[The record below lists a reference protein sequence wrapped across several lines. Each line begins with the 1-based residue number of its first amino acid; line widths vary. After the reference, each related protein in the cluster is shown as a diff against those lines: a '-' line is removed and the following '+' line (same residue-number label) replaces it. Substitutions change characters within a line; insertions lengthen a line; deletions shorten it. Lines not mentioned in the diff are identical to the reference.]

1 LNPIERIKAE
11 KLGLELM
18 HELPRLAAMQAS
30 ELSEDDKQR
39 IKWIGFWYRKDGTLM
54 QRIRIPGGTAS
65 SEQLRVI
72 AGIAKD
78 FGHDLVDVT
87 TRAQIQLRYIQMSQI
102 PEIFERLRAVGL
114 SSIQTG
120 MDSIR
125 NVVTSSIAGI
135 CAREIFD
142 ALPVVREVSDWV
154 TNGLE
159 GNPATSNLPR
169 KMNFHITGHPD
180 DVGAATNDIGMYP
193 ARKIDHD
200 GTQQLGFNVMVG
212 GAVGGKFPK
221 LASEIDV
228 FVTIPQA
235 LEVVRGIVELFNLHG
250 PREERHK
257 SRLKWL
263 IELWGFEKFRHELE
277 AHLGHTLERAGEDLR
292 TTGDPHSSLG
302 IHAQKQPGLVYV
314 AAHVAVGR
322 TTGTALEQLADL
334 ADTFGNGEARFTIE
348 QNILLPNIEE
358 SRVDQ
363 LLEHPFFLAHSPFP
377 SKVAEGVVSCTGV
390 EFCPFALIETKSRA
404 LEVTHALE
412 AQLEMLPLAKPLRIH
427 WSGCQHACSS
437 HHIGDFGLQ
446 GTKVKVDGV
455 MVDAVDVYVGGKVG
469 RDARLADKI
478 ADRIPI
484 ADLPAKLIELT
495 KKHLPSHLGTNSS
508 QQVLAAAD
516 D

>member
-1 LNPIERIKAE
+1 
-11 KLGLELM
+11 
-18 HELPRLAAMQAS
+18 
-30 ELSEDDKQR
+30 
-39 IKWIGFWYRKDGTLM
+39 
-54 QRIRIPGGTAS
+54 
-65 SEQLRVI
+65 
-72 AGIAKD
+72 
-78 FGHDLVDVT
+78 
-87 TRAQIQLRYIQMSQI
+87 
-102 PEIFERLRAVGL
+102 
-114 SSIQTG
+114 
-120 MDSIR
+120 
-125 NVVTSSIAGI
+125 
-135 CAREIFD
+135 
-142 ALPVVREVSDWV
+142 
-154 TNGLE
+154 
-159 GNPATSNLPR
+159 
-169 KMNFHITGHPD
+169 
-180 DVGAATNDIGMYP
+180 VGAATNDIGMYP
-193 ARKIDHD
+193 ARKLDHD

-228 FVTIPQA
+228 FVTIPQV
-235 LEVVRGIVELFNLHG
+235 LEVTRGIVELFNLHG

-263 IELWGFEKFRHELE
+263 IELWGFEKFRRELE

-292 TTGDPHSSLG
+292 TVGDPHSPLG

-334 ADTFGNGEARFTIE
+334 ADQFGNGEARFTIE
-348 QNILLPNIEE
+348 QNILLPNVEE
-358 SRVDQ
+358 SRVDE
-363 LLEHPFFLAHSPFP
+363 LLEHPFFLAHSPLP

-455 MVDAVDVYVGGKVG
+455 MVDAVDVYVGGKIG
-469 RDARLADKI
+469 RNAKLAEKI

-495 KKHLPSHLGTNSS
+495 REHLPSHLSTNSS
-508 QQVLAAAD
+508 PHVLAAAD